1 MAVWISSRLDRE
13 RGLRMDYV
21 ALIEKLGEIAQYV
34 CPVLDIMIT
43 MLIGW
48 ATISLMVEW
57 AQERKRMKRAH
68 RRHEMFMREYRIRR
82 NQNGR

>member
-1 MAVWISSRLDRE
+1 MAVWVSSRLDIE

-34 CPVLDIMIT
+34 CPVLDTMLT

-48 ATISLMVEW
+48 AIISLVVEW
-57 AQERKRMKRAH
+57 VQERKRMKRAH

>member
-1 MAVWISSRLDRE
+1 MAVWVSSRLDRE

-34 CPVLDIMIT
+34 CPVLDT
-43 MLIGW
+43 MLTMFIGW
-48 ATISLMVEW
+48 AAISLVVEW
-57 AQERKRMKRAH
+57 VHERKRMKRAH

>member
-1 MAVWISSRLDRE
+1 MAVWVSSRLDRE

-34 CPVLDIMIT
+34 CPVLDTMLT

-48 ATISLMVEW
+48 AAISLVVEW
-57 AQERKRMKRAH
+57 VQERKRMKRAH

>member
-1 MAVWISSRLDRE
+1 MAVWVSSRLDRE

-34 CPVLDIMIT
+34 CPVLDIMLT

-48 ATISLMVEW
+48 ATISLVVDEV
-57 AQERKRMKRAH
+57 QEHERMKRAH
-68 RRHEMFMREYRIRR
+68 RRHEMFMREYRARR

>member
-1 MAVWISSRLDRE
+1 MAVWVSSRLDRE

-21 ALIEKLGEIAQYV
+21 AFIEKLGEIAQYV

-48 ATISLMVEW
+48 ATISLVVEW
-57 AQERKRMKRAH
+57 VQERKRMKRAH

>member
-21 ALIEKLGEIAQYV
+21 AFIEKLGEIAQYV

-48 ATISLMVEW
+48 AAISLVVEW
-57 AQERKRMKRAH
+57 VQERKRMKRAH
-68 RRHEMFMREYRIRR
+68 RRHEMFMSEYRIRR

>member
-1 MAVWISSRLDRE
+1 M
-13 RGLRMDYV
+13 
-21 ALIEKLGEIAQYV
+21 IEKLGEIAQYV
-34 CPVLDIMIT
+34 CPVLDTMIT

-48 ATISLMVEW
+48 AVISLMVEW
-57 AQERKRMKRAH
+57 VQERKRMKRAH

>member
-1 MAVWISSRLDRE
+1 
-13 RGLRMDYV
+13 MDYV

-34 CPVLDIMIT
+34 CPVLDTMLT

-48 ATISLMVEW
+48 ATISLVVEW
-57 AQERKRMKRAH
+57 VQERKRMKRAH

>member
-1 MAVWISSRLDRE
+1 MAVWVSSRLDRE

-34 CPVLDIMIT
+34 CPVLDTMLT

-48 ATISLMVEW
+48 ATISLVVEW
-57 AQERKRMKRAH
+57 VQERKRMKRAH

>member
-1 MAVWISSRLDRE
+1 M
-13 RGLRMDYV
+13 
-21 ALIEKLGEIAQYV
+21 IEKLGEIAQYV
-34 CPVLDIMIT
+34 CPVLDTMIT

-48 ATISLMVEW
+48 AIISLMVEW
-57 AQERKRMKRAH
+57 VQERKRMKRAH

>member
-1 MAVWISSRLDRE
+1 
-13 RGLRMDYV
+13 MDYV

-34 CPVLDIMIT
+34 CPVLDTLLT

-48 ATISLMVEW
+48 AIISLMVEQV
-57 AQERKRMKRAH
+57 QERERMKRAH
-68 RRHEMFMREYRIRR
+68 RRHEMFMREYHARR

>member
-1 MAVWISSRLDRE
+1 M
-13 RGLRMDYV
+13 
-21 ALIEKLGEIAQYV
+21 IEKLGEIAQYV
-34 CPVLDIMIT
+34 CPVLDTMLT

-48 ATISLMVEW
+48 ATISLVVEW
-57 AQERKRMKRAH
+57 VQERKRMKRAH

>member
-1 MAVWISSRLDRE
+1 MAVWVSSRLDRE

-21 ALIEKLGEIAQYV
+21 AFIEKLGEIAQYV

-48 ATISLMVEW
+48 AAISLVVEW
-57 AQERKRMKRAH
+57 VQERKRMKRAH

>member
-1 MAVWISSRLDRE
+1 MAVWVSSRLDRE

-34 CPVLDIMIT
+34 CPVLDILFI

-48 ATISLMVEW
+48 AVISLVVEQV
-57 AQERKRMKRAH
+57 QERERMKRAH
-68 RRHEMFMREYRIRR
+68 RRHEMFMREYHARR

>member
-1 MAVWISSRLDRE
+1 MAVWVSSRLDRE

-34 CPVLDIMIT
+34 CPVLDTMLT

-48 ATISLMVEW
+48 AIISLMVEQV
-57 AQERKRMKRAH
+57 QERERMKRAH
-68 RRHEMFMREYRIRR
+68 RRHETFMREYHARR

>member
-1 MAVWISSRLDRE
+1 MAVWVSSRLDRE

-34 CPVLDIMIT
+34 CPVLDTMIT

-48 ATISLMVEW
+48 AVISLMVEW
-57 AQERKRMKRAH
+57 VQERKRMKRAH